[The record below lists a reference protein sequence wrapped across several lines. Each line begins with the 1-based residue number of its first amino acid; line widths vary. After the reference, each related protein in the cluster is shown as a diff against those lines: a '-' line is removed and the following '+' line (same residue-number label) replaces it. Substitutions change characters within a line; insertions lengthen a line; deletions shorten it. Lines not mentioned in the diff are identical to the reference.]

1 MRYTILLQLTLP
13 LLLIVLS
20 SLPGHAHKVRIF
32 AWEESGIINTEV
44 KFSGGRP
51 AKNAQI
57 RVTSIQDKKE
67 LLTGITDSNGMF
79 SFPIPDTA
87 KKNHYNLEIS
97 VNSGDGHKNSW
108 LLNAADYLQITENT
122 PRQHPGSS
130 SQTSLQ
136 AAQQAP
142 PEQQKSTL
150 VVVDQE
156 QLSQII
162 ESALDRKLGP
172 IKRSLAEQQG
182 KKTSLQDIL
191 GGIGYILGLAG
202 IAAYFKSQKK
212 R

>member
-1 MRYTILLQLTLP
+1 MRYTALLQLTLP
-13 LLLIVLS
+13 LLLIVLG

-57 RVTSIQDKKE
+57 SVTSIRDKKE

-108 LLNAADYLQITENT
+108 LLNAADYLQINENT
-122 PRQHPGSS
+122 HQQQPTSS
-130 SQTSLQ
+130 SPTSLQ

-142 PEQQKSTL
+142 PEPQKSTM

-172 IKRSLAEQQG
+172 IKRSLAEQQE
-182 KKTSLQDIL
+182 KKPSLQDIL

>member
-1 MRYTILLQLTLP
+1 MRHTTLLKLTLP
-13 LLLIVLS
+13 LLLIVMS
-20 SLPGHAHKVRIF
+20 SLPGHAHKVRVF

-57 RVTSIQDKKE
+57 SVTSTRDLKE
-67 LLTGITDSNGMF
+67 LLTGTTDSNGMF

-108 LLNAADYLQITENT
+108 LLNASDYLQVTENT
-122 PRQHPGSS
+122 HQQHSASS
-130 SQTSLQ
+130 SPTSLQ

-142 PEQQKSTL
+142 PGQQKSS
-150 VVVDQE
+150 VIVVDQE
-156 QLSQII
+156 QLSHII
-162 ESALDRKLGP
+162 ESALEKKLGP
-172 IKRSLAEQQG
+172 IKRSLAEQQE
-182 KKTSLQDIL
+182 KKPSLQDIL
-191 GGIGYILGLAG
+191 GGVGYILGLAG

-212 R
+212 L

>member
-57 RVTSIQDKKE
+57 SVTSIRDMKE

-87 KKNHYNLEIS
+87 TKNHYNLEIS

-108 LLNAADYLQITENT
+108 LLNAADYLKITENT
-122 PRQHPGSS
+122 HQQQPAPSS
-130 SQTSLQ
+130 PTSLQ

-162 ESALDRKLGP
+162 ESALDKKLGP
-172 IKRSLAEQQG
+172 IKRSLAKQQG

-191 GGIGYILGLAG
+191 GGVGYILGLAG

>member
-1 MRYTILLQLTLP
+1 MRYTTLLQITLP
-13 LLLIVLS
+13 LLFIILS

-32 AWEESGIINTEV
+32 AWEESGIIKTEV

-57 RVTSIQDKKE
+57 RVISIRDKKE

-122 PRQHPGSS
+122 HQQQPASS
-130 SQTSLQ
+130 SPTSLQ

-142 PEQQKSTL
+142 PEQQKSTV
-150 VVVDQE
+150 VVVDHE

-162 ESALDRKLGP
+162 EAALDRKLGP
-172 IKRSLAEQQG
+172 IKRSLAEQQDNQP
-182 KKTSLQDIL
+182 SLQDIL